1 MPRYKLKLDKFDW
14 YEIDADTDSSTGK
27 RVYHTP
33 DGPAN
38 SVTTILGSLPNPELD
53 AWRERVGEE
62 EADRISKEATDI
74 GTLMHDHLEALLL
87 KKEFIPNPDCNPD
100 THLAMA
106 KQMSKAIQ
114 LYGWKRMQEV
124 WAVEIPLHFG
134 DLYAGRTDLVG
145 VYAGTPAIM
154 DYKTS
159 KFVKAP
165 EYLKKYRLQM
175 AAYALAMEKM
185 FGARFDCGIN
195 FFALRPNKDFGKPAA
210 SHIVEMDA
218 DMMLDY
224 KIQWIEILVEY
235 YDGQPHKLEQ
245 IDEMIRMVDS

>member
-1 MPRYKLKLDKFDW
+1 MARFKRKLDKFDW
-14 YEIDADTDSSTGK
+14 FEIEADTNPETGK

-62 EADRISKEATDI
+62 EANRISKEATDI
-74 GTLMHDHLEALLL
+74 GTLMHDSLEALLL
-87 KKEFIPNPDCNPD
+87 EKEFIPNPDCNPD
-100 THLAMA
+100 EHLPMAMTMA
-106 KQMSKAIQ
+106 KAIRM
-114 LYGWKRMQEV
+114 YGWKRMNEV

-134 DLYAGRTDLVG
+134 DLYAGRTDLIG
-145 VYAGTPAIM
+145 MYAGIPAIM

-165 EYLKKYRLQM
+165 EYLTKYRLQM

-185 FGARFDCGIN
+185 FGFRFNYGIN
-195 FFALRPNKDFGKPAA
+195 FFALRPSPQFGKPAA
-210 SHIVEMDA
+210 SNIVEMDEE
-218 DMMLDY
+218 MMLEY
-224 KIQWIEILVEY
+224 KIQWIEILIEY
-235 YDGQPHKLEQ
+235 YDGQSEKLVQ
-245 IDEMIRMVDS
+245 IEEMIAMVDY

>member
-1 MPRYKLKLDKFDW
+1 MARYKLKLDKFDW
-14 YEIDADTDSSTGK
+14 FEIDADTDSETGK

-33 DGPAN
+33 AGPAN

-62 EADRISKEATDI
+62 EANRISKEATDI

-87 KKEFIPNPDCNPD
+87 KKPSIPNPDCNPD
-100 THLAMA
+100 QHMKMALQMA
-106 KQMSKAIQ
+106 KAVQ
-114 LYGWKRMQEV
+114 LYGWKKLQEV

-145 VYAGTPAIM
+145 LYNSTAAIM

-159 KFVKAP
+159 KFIKAP
-165 EYLKKYRLQM
+165 EYLTKYRLQM

-185 FGARFDCGIN
+185 FGQRFELGVN
-195 FFALRPNKDFGKPAA
+195 FFALRPNPEFRKPA
-210 SHIVEMDA
+210 SSNIVLMEA
-218 DMMLDY
+218 PMMLDY
-224 KIQWIEILVEY
+224 KIQWIEILVDY
-235 YDGQPHKLEQ
+235 YDGQPEKLAQ
-245 IDEMIRMVDS
+245 IDEMIAMVDY

>member
-1 MPRYKLKLDKFDW
+1 MARYRLKLDKFDW
-14 YEIDADTDSSTGK
+14 YEIDADTDSTTGK

-53 AWRERVGEE
+53 EWRERVGEE
-62 EADRISKEATDI
+62 EANRISKEATDI

-100 THLAMA
+100 EHLKMA

-114 LYGWKRMQEV
+114 WYGWRKMREV

-145 VYAGTPAIM
+145 VYDGKPAIM

-159 KFVKAP
+159 KFIKMP
-165 EYLKKYRLQM
+165 EHLKKYRLQM

-185 FGARFDCGIN
+185 FGQRFECGVN
-195 FFALRPNKDFGKPAA
+195 FFALRPNPEFNKAA
-210 SHIVEMDA
+210 ESHVVEMDA
-218 DMMLDY
+218 EMMLEY
-224 KIQWIEILVEY
+224 KVQWIEILMDY
-235 YDGQPHKLEQ
+235 YDGDIGKLEQ
-245 IDEMIRMVDS
+245 IEEMVQMVNS